1 MLTVVLFFH
10 PRGIPSC
17 SGTVKSH
24 SGETQRSVV
33 KSQRIQVGPGMACL
47 FLTGTSE
54 KCIQNEAGD
63 WLTVKEFLN
72 EGGRATSKDWKGVI
86 RCNGETLRHLEQVL

>member
-1 MLTVVLFFH
+1 MKKRIFPDASLVFFYETLKEAGAQIH
-10 PRGIPSC
+10 ADCCPLLSPQRNPLLLWDGE
-17 SGTVKSH
+17 SH

-47 FLTGTSE
+47 FLTGASK

-63 WLTVKEFLN
+63 WLTVK
-72 EGGRATSKDWKGVI
+72 ATDWQTI
-86 RCNGETLRHLEQVL
+86 